1 MIRISAYFMGRDQ
14 THADELDDGIWANA
28 VETVRRANLL
38 LSKFHNDGGKARGV
52 RSGWRP
58 AEINAAVKGSRG
70 SHHMSGRAVDI
81 EDDDR
86 ALARWCA
93 ANKEVLEDAGIWM
106 ERPEATTTWIH
117 WQTVPPG
124 SGARYYW
131 PSVAAYRLWV
141 ASGQQPIII

>member
-1 MIRISAYFMGRDQ
+1 MITIAAYFMGRDL
-14 THADELDDGIWANA
+14 THADELTDDIWANGL
-28 VETVRRANLL
+28 ETVRRTNLL
-38 LSKFHNDGGKARGV
+38 RTKFHNDGGTAPGV

-58 AEINAAVKGSRG
+58 AEINAKVGGSRG

-86 ALARWCA
+86 TLARWCA
-93 ANKEVLEDAGIWM
+93 AHTADLEAAGIWM
-106 ERPEATTTWIH
+106 ERPEATESWVH

-131 PSVAAYRLWV
+131 PSVAAYRSWV
-141 ASGQQPIII
+141 AKGQEPIII